1 MRCVGMANLANI
13 NDIWNV
19 VKEDFKKSFPADV
32 YSTWFDTIPGVKQ
45 SGNDSVII
53 MVPNDFAAIWIHD
66 NYRDIIIDKFQMAL
80 GHSTEISFEVV
91 CDDVDC
97 GYADQKPLK
106 KRTAK
111 GSKDS
116 KANCSDNSEEY
127 ALSPRNT
134 FENFVIGTGNQM
146 AHAASI
152 AIANAPAKAY
162 NPLFLY
168 GFTGLGKTHLMHAVA
183 HHVLAHNRN
192 TKVVYTS
199 TEKFTNEFIHA
210 IQSNAMTRFRSK
222 YRNVDVL
229 LLDDIHFLSGKER
242 IQEEF
247 FYTFN
252 DLFESQKQIFLCSD
266 RPASEIADL
275 ESRLVSRFQWGLVTD
290 IQPPDLETRTAI
302 LSRKAEAMHLSLDS
316 DVLLYLAEHI
326 STNIR
331 RLEGALTRLA
341 SFIKLSKINV
351 DIHAIKTIMRDI
363 FEEEKN
369 VQLPIDAIQQR
380 VAEFF
385 KIKASDILGKRRPA
399 NIALPRQVAMYLS
412 RSLTTLSLV
421 DIGLAFGGR
430 DHGTVIHACKS
441 IENIMKIDPTLKRN
455 VDHLKKILQNR

>member
-1 MRCVGMANLANI
+1 MANLANI